1 MANVRV
7 VISRVR
13 SFPLTMQTLTRN
25 MPGHKVRETS
35 RPSSCHTNG
44 HMWSCFSH
52 PHLHAVHGLP
62 ELVQLVGGAE
72 GLQAYVSQL
81 HLLVSELT
89 AEPHHL
95 LRLAVCVL

>member
-1 MANVRV
+1 MSY
-7 VISRVR
+7 VI
-13 SFPLTMQTLTRN
+13 
-25 MPGHKVRETS
+25 
-35 RPSSCHTNG
+35 G
-44 HMWSCFSH
+44 HMWLRYGH